1 MSVGAFHGPRL
12 FWAFPHSS
20 RIHRYWIRK
29 LENQCLNLQMTLVQL
44 FQEAVYISFYSSLS
58 KSTQIFQC
66 FILFCMTMV
75 RTRTHKHTYTHTD
88 TGAQSHL
95 RFPSLATLLRNL
107 MRRRHAYT
115 LCIYT
120 GPLSICRGQNLDRWL
135 QWSDM
140 KVILT
145 GFEPLSERK
154 SAYLSCFCR
163 RTGAKQIRSA
173 EGADAAQ
180 REEEAHGGGK
190 NQRPAKPRREPQGA
204 PLFLMK
210 HFNER

>member
-1 MSVGAFHGPRL
+1 MFGFLRGLSTVLKRSLKQSLCHRKTWQKLWFNRWALVHFTL

-44 FQEAVYISFYSSLS
+44 FQEAVYISFYPSLS

-75 RTRTHKHTYTHTD
+75 RTHTHKHTYTHTY

-95 RFPSLATLLRNL
+95 RFPSLATLLHNL

-120 GPLSICRGQNLDRWL
+120 GPLSICRGRIWIDGC
-135 QWSDM
+135 SDPTW
-140 KVILT
+140 K
-145 GFEPLSERK
+145 
-154 SAYLSCFCR
+154 
-163 RTGAKQIRSA
+163 
-173 EGADAAQ
+173 
-180 REEEAHGGGK
+180 
-190 NQRPAKPRREPQGA
+190 
-204 PLFLMK
+204 
-210 HFNER
+210 

>member
-1 MSVGAFHGPRL
+1 
-12 FWAFPHSS
+12 
-20 RIHRYWIRK
+20 
-29 LENQCLNLQMTLVQL
+29 MTLVQL
-44 FQEAVYISFYSSLS
+44 FQESVYISFYLSLS

-66 FILFCMTMV
+66 FRLFCMTMV
-75 RTRTHKHTYTHTD
+75 RTHTHEHTYTHTY

-95 RFPSLATLLRNL
+95 CFPSLATLLHNL
-107 MRRRHAYT
+107 MRHRHTYT

-135 QWSDM
+135 QWSEM

-154 SAYLSCFCR
+154 SAYLSCFCL

-173 EGADAAQ
+173 EGADAAR

-190 NQRPAKPRREPQGA
+190 NQRGREKRTREGKRGRTWEISGCSFLHTGSFLKTIYLPACG
-204 PLFLMK
+204 
-210 HFNER
+210 